1 MLKTSQIHSEF
12 IAVCFTST
20 MSAFNRTEKGNPA
33 ETECKAK
40 GCFVGDNWVAKVATC
55 FSMLPTQ

>member
-1 MLKTSQIHSEF
+1 
-12 IAVCFTST
+12 